1 MLERG
6 KAEAI
11 YEVEEVQKKDE
22 KRARKRKRVEGERG
36 KQTSFA
42 HKSNNAGLI
51 FYVEPGHVVSA
62 IRLTVR
68 PSRESSERAFS
79 LARSI

>member
-1 MLERG
+1 M
-6 KAEAI
+6 EAGGDGRR
-11 YEVEEVQKKDE
+11 EGGGGGGGE
-22 KRARKRKRVEGERG
+22 KGW

-62 IRLTVR
+62 IRLAVR
-68 PSRESSERAFS
+68 PSRESGEPS
-79 LARSI
+79 LTQEHMRVAAEQIH

>member
-1 MLERG
+1 MEEAKEKGGEGGGGGGRG
-6 KAEAI
+6 W
-11 YEVEEVQKKDE
+11 
-22 KRARKRKRVEGERG
+22 
-36 KQTSFA
+36 KQTSFT

-68 PSRESSERAFS
+68 PSRESGESS
-79 LARSI
+79 LAQEHMRVAAEQIH

>member
-1 MLERG
+1 MEEETDEVWEVG
-6 KAEAI
+6 EEEAG
-11 YEVEEVQKKDE
+11 VQ
-22 KRARKRKRVEGERG
+22 EGG

-51 FYVEPGHVVSA
+51 FYAEPGHVVSA
-62 IRLTVR
+62 IRLAVR
-68 PSRESSERAFS
+68 PSRESSEPS

>member
-1 MLERG
+1 MRKESER
-6 KAEAI
+6 
-11 YEVEEVQKKDE
+11 E
-22 KRARKRKRVEGERG
+22 KEREREGGG

-62 IRLTVR
+62 IRL
-68 PSRESSERAFS
+68 
-79 LARSI
+79 

>member
-1 MLERG
+1 MEEDKEKEKGQGGRG
-6 KAEAI
+6 W
-11 YEVEEVQKKDE
+11 
-22 KRARKRKRVEGERG
+22 

-62 IRLTVR
+62 IRLAVR
-68 PSRESSERAFS
+68 PSRESGEPS
-79 LARSI
+79 LSPRSI